1 VCKRTAHIGNS
12 HRISVRKLRSG
23 HMGLLGWRSG
33 CNWPRIV
40 FIVIFGIIGVEPS
53 GFRTTVSIVSS
64 LRVGNHVQEETV

>member
-1 VCKRTAHIGNS
+1 
-12 HRISVRKLRSG
+12 
-23 HMGLLGWRSG
+23 MGLLGWRSG